1 MEKHKKNKQ
10 NNQNLVR
17 YGENIGKAKDE
28 IVISEYVAK
37 IKRMITSNANHKEK
51 TISLEQAVLARNLVN
66 NMSINNAHD
75 CFLYFSSLNLLNAYV
90 KKTYASNEF
99 KKNYFFKPLV
109 AKGIEQIVD
118 KNIQNV
124 RFSATRSLC
133 MINVEGLQFSY
144 HCVFGADKFNNNER
158 NHINDV
164 WEGIRLQP
172 YAYEVFET
180 AQKLPNLSPKNNS
193 LLGKTT
199 ETTDEN

>member
-1 MEKHKKNKQ
+1 MGKHKKNKQ
-10 NNQNLVR
+10 NNQSNVR
-17 YGENIGKAKDE
+17 YGENIGTAKDQ
-28 IVISEYVAK
+28 IVVRDYVAK

-51 TISLEQAVLARNLVN
+51 TITLNQAVLARNLVN
-66 NMSINNAHD
+66 KMSINNAQD

-90 KKTYASNEF
+90 KKAYASNEF

-118 KNIQNV
+118 KDIQNV

-133 MINVEGLQFSY
+133 MINVDGLQFSY
-144 HCVFGADKFNNNER
+144 HCVFGTDKFNNNER
-158 NHINDV
+158 NHIHDV

-180 AQKLPNLSPKNNS
+180 AQRLPNLSPENNT

-199 ETTDEN
+199 EVSDEN